1 VGPRVRVRTRGRA
14 TPVRRGRRRRRPRQ
28 ARTLPSRRGARRP
41 YPETYFLEETD
52 PAEAADALGF
62 PLVVKP
68 ARKREFEEVVGTNV
82 VEVADRDEFAEIVA
96 TAQDQGV
103 RILTQEKVETTT
115 GEDHSLAY
123 YVPPAGDPF
132 AVVGNPLVRYPLGYG
147 TSNVVDAV
155 DRPVIQ
161 ERATAVIE
169 DAGYHGISESEF
181 VYDADREEF
190 VLLDVNTRPW
200 KWIDIPVT
208 VGVNLPAAAYADAVD
223 RSVAPRADG
232 GSDASAPA
240 DSRWVYLPD
249 YLSRLFEDPTFDDVL
264 DDGQC
269 RALLSGSFEDGNGLT
284 TGVYRPSDPGAYAAL
299 EAEFAERE
307 YYCSC

>member
-1 VGPRVRVRTRGRA
+1 VGSRVRVRTRGRA
-14 TPVRRGRRRRRPRQ
+14 TPVRRGRGRRRPRQ

-62 PLVVKP
+62 PLVVKV

-103 RILTQEKVETTT
+103 RILTQEKLETAT
-115 GEDHSLAY
+115 GEDHSLAS

-147 TSNVVDAV
+147 TSTVV
-155 DRPVIQ
+155 
-161 ERATAVIE
+161 
-169 DAGYHGISESEF
+169 
-181 VYDADREEF
+181 
-190 VLLDVNTRPW
+190 
-200 KWIDIPVT
+200 
-208 VGVNLPAAAYADAVD
+208 DAVD
-223 RSVAPRADG
+223 RSVAPRAEG

-269 RALLSGSFEDGNGLT
+269 RALLSGSFEDGTGLT
-284 TGVYRPSDPGAYAAL
+284 TGVYRPSDPGPAYAAL